1 MTANYETLNEY
12 LDALDAIKEKVAAET
27 QGMNAKQVQEYFAGA
42 ARRLQQATGQKVR
55 VRRGCRKDSTAKR

>member
-27 QGMNAKQVQEYFAGA
+27 QKKASGKAQMASLTEM
-42 ARRLQQATGQKVR
+42 R
-55 VRRGCRKDSTAKR
+55 AKREKRLTGTNEVNR